1 MATWRVFF
9 MPTITQRAR
18 KRIAQLQTIGQITNY
33 EDRMTRLYECGAL
46 SAQQFFRIIGLIA
59 DREVEIDLAND

>member
-1 MATWRVFF
+1 MTNATNS
-9 MPTITQRAR
+9 QSAR
-18 KRIAQLQTIGQITNY
+18 KRIAQLKTIEQVSSY

-46 SAQQFFRIIGLIA
+46 SVREFMSIVGLMA

>member
-1 MATWRVFF
+1 
-9 MPTITQRAR
+9 MPSNVQSAR
-18 KRIAQLQTIGQITNY
+18 KRIAQLQTIEQVTNY

-46 SAQQFFRIIGLIA
+46 SAREFSRIVGLIA

>member
-1 MATWRVFF
+1 MARFF
-9 MPTITQRAR
+9 MPTITQSAR
-18 KRIAQLQTIGQITNY
+18 KRIAQLQTCEQVTNY

-46 SAQQFFRIIGLIA
+46 SAQQFFRIIGWIA